1 METKQKKRKI
11 KILYAILYILLDI
24 ENLWWKIAELIVKPL
39 ATLRRYVAYLLSKF
53 VELK

>member
-24 ENLWWKIAELIVKPL
+24 ENLWWKIADLIIKPL
-39 ATLRRYVAYLLSKF
+39 AILRRWVAYRLSLL

>member
-11 KILYAILYILLDI
+11 KILYAILYFLLDI
-24 ENLWWKIAELIVKPL
+24 ENLWWKIADLIIKPL
-39 ATLRRYVAYLLSKF
+39 AMLRRWVAYELSKL